1 MNMLSNLEK
10 ARKGL
15 ELKKVETAK
24 AEMEFKILERE
35 ADIERLRENIK
46 NQEARIEELTL
57 EIQGKE

>member
-1 MNMLSNLEK
+1 MLSELER
-10 ARKGL
+10 ARKSL

-35 ADIERLRENIK
+35 ADIARTRENIK
-46 NQEARIEELTL
+46 NQEARIEELKL

>member
-1 MNMLSNLEK
+1 MLSNLEK

-15 ELKKVETAK
+15 ELRKVETAK

-46 NQEARIEELTL
+46 NQESRIEELTL

>member
-1 MNMLSNLEK
+1 MLSNLEK